1 MKELLKVI
9 SKKLLLW
16 SIVFNTIYSITDYGE
31 AFALSYFGTSP
42 LTLDKIIKFT
52 VAVVIAYLIMLI
64 TSKIASYI
72 DNVNEVKSK
81 TAIQKYYFEKVQS
94 MTMEK
99 IAETHTGYIHTL
111 ILEVSDLFMN
121 LVWLFSISVLPL
133 IIGTTS
139 ILLMVCKQSI
149 ITGIICLVIGFL
161 AVYLKYKMMN
171 KKQKYDKQ
179 VRKKKSRYNAT
190 FIDFVQNIITVR
202 KLNINE
208 FCKNK

>member
-16 SIVFNTIYSITDYGE
+16 SIVFNTI
-31 AFALSYFGTSP
+31 SYFGTSP

-179 VRKKKSRYNAT
+179 VRKKKIKIQCNIYRFCSKYYNSKK
-190 FIDFVQNIITVR
+190 I
-202 KLNINE
+202 KH
-208 FCKNK
+208 K

>member
-16 SIVFNTIYSITDYGE
+16 SIVFNTIYSIADYGE

-99 IAETHTGYIHTL
+99 
-111 ILEVSDLFMN
+111 
-121 LVWLFSISVLPL
+121 
-133 IIGTTS
+133 
-139 ILLMVCKQSI
+139 
-149 ITGIICLVIGFL
+149 
-161 AVYLKYKMMN
+161 
-171 KKQKYDKQ
+171 Q
-179 VRKKKSRYNAT
+179 V
-190 FIDFVQNIITVR
+190 
-202 KLNINE
+202 
-208 FCKNK
+208 

>member
-1 MKELLKVI
+1 MKELIKVI

-16 SIVFNTIYSITDYGE
+16 SIVFNTIYSIADYGE

-42 LTLDKIIKFT
+42 LTLDKIIKLT

-161 AVYLKYKMMN
+161 AVYLKYKMMS

-179 VRKKKSRYNAT
+179 VRKEKSRYNAT

-202 KLNINE
+202 KLNIMN
-208 FCKNK
+208 FAKIK

>member
-16 SIVFNTIYSITDYGE
+16 SIVFNTI
-31 AFALSYFGTSP
+31 SYFGTSP

-99 IAETHTGYIHTL
+99 
-111 ILEVSDLFMN
+111 
-121 LVWLFSISVLPL
+121 
-133 IIGTTS
+133 
-139 ILLMVCKQSI
+139 
-149 ITGIICLVIGFL
+149 
-161 AVYLKYKMMN
+161 
-171 KKQKYDKQ
+171 Q
-179 VRKKKSRYNAT
+179 V
-190 FIDFVQNIITVR
+190 
-202 KLNINE
+202 
-208 FCKNK
+208 